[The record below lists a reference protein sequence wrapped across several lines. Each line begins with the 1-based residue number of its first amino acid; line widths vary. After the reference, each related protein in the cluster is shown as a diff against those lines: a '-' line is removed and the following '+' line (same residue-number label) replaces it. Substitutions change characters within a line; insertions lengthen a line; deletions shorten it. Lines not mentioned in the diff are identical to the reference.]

1 MKWKTP
7 ETAPKDGTVILGDFG
22 YPWPFVTIWND
33 IDMHWVTVSLQ
44 AQEMPSEMIDYWF
57 ENEQATMDEL
67 KYWMPLPKLCL
78 N

>member
-22 YPWPFVTIWND
+22 YPWPLVAVWND
-33 IDMHWVTVSLQ
+33 IDKKWVTVSLQ
-44 AQEMPSEMIDYWF
+44 AQEMPSDMIDYWF